1 MHSGDTILPMTGSVP
16 HCMDGG
22 EAKGAG
28 VHRRSVMGTGWG
40 LGASGE
46 ASGWEQILGGQ

>member
-1 MHSGDTILPMTGSVP
+1 MRSGDTILPITGSVP
-16 HCMDGG
+16 PSVDAG
-22 EAKGAG
+22 EIRGAG
-28 VHRRSVMGTGWG
+28 VHHRSAMGTGWG